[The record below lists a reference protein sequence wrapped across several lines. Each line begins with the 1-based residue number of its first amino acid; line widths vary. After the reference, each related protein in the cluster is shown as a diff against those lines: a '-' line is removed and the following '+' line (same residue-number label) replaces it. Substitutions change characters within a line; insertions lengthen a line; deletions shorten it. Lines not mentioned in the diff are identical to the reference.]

1 MIRIN
6 LLPPEI
12 VQKRKDEKRWRWV
25 ALGGVVAIAIVV
37 LGFAVLQFQVSVK
50 QAEVASIR
58 QQAAAL
64 KEKAD
69 KFRIFQQKKT
79 DLATRKQIANSALA
93 GRMDW
98 SKLLAE
104 LCLVLPS
111 DIYLQRIGVSEPKM
125 SPPSPGSLSVDG
137 RALDYPNDIPDLG
150 YKSVAKL
157 LVRLTELDSLDNVWL
172 TSSSK
177 PAPPVAQT
185 TTEDAGDESGAAA
198 TTIDYY
204 ITFSITSQVTVPSTA
219 TANASGVPAPPTP

>member
-12 VQKRKDEKRWRWV
+12 VQKRKDEKRWGWV
-25 ALGGVVAIAIVV
+25 ALGAVVAVAIVM
-37 LGFAVLQFQVSVK
+37 LGFAVLQLQVSTK

-79 DLATRKQIANSALA
+79 DLATRKQIASSALS

-98 SKLLAE
+98 SKMLAE

-111 DIYLQRIGVSEPKM
+111 DIYLQRIGVTEPKM
-125 SPPSPGSLSVDG
+125 SPPTPGSLSVDG
-137 RALDYPNDIPDLG
+137 RALDYPNDVPDLG

-157 LVRLTELDSLDNVWL
+157 LIRLAELNTLDNVWL
-172 TSSSK
+172 SSSTK
-177 PAPPVAQT
+177 PAAPVAQT
-185 TTEDAGDESGAAA
+185 TTTDTGEDSGSTA
-198 TTIDYY
+198 TPADYY

-219 TANASGVPAPPTP
+219 TANTSGVPAPPTP